1 MSEDMAQC
9 NSPIC
14 VASVIP
20 EDAVYDDRTSAYYCD
35 MTCFYDWAYE
45 NDDEVTEYY
54 VRQNVSGG

>member
-1 MSEDMAQC
+1 MSEALTRC
-9 NSPIC
+9 NSPFC
-14 VASVIP
+14 NDVLVP

-54 VRQNVSGG
+54 VTMNLSGG